1 MSGSSLD
8 GLDVADVVFELNFD
22 PKGELNHISWTLQHA
37 RTLPYAA
44 SWVEKLSGL
53 GKAPLPEVL
62 SAHAAF
68 GRYLGDLLQPLLQTW
83 NTQPEAVALHGHTLF
98 HEPSKG
104 FSFQLGDGHA
114 LAQKLGLPV
123 IFDFRTADI
132 ALGGQ
137 GAPMSPLA
145 DKLLFTEHKAW
156 LNLGGIANLTTVDE
170 GRWQAC
176 DIGPANQLFNALA
189 SEMGL
194 PYDKDGELGRRGKLL
209 PELLEQAVDKAY
221 YHLPPPK
228 SLSNQWVQAEALPLF
243 KNYAAPIEDRL
254 HTAYRFLGL
263 LLFMHLKKF
272 FTSTE
277 ERRTLFITGGGAHN
291 KFLRSCLQEAIQPL
305 NVFLHRPSPLI
316 VDFKEA
322 LLIALAGALRLEGLP
337 NFLPETTGARAAAI
351 GGNVVRA
358 QSGRDAR
365 HCGRDA
371 RHCVSTAAT
380 PPGPKSPPPA
390 GPGC

>member
-8 GLDVADVVFELNFD
+8 GLDVADVVFELNFN
-22 PKGELNHISWTLQHA
+22 PKGELDHISWTLQHA

-53 GKAPLPEVL
+53 SKAPLPEVL

-68 GRYLGDLLQPLLQTW
+68 GRYLGDLLRPLLQTW
-83 NTQPEAVALHGHTLF
+83 NTRPEAVALHGHTLF

-145 DKLLFTEHKAW
+145 DKLLFTEHEAW
-156 LNLGGIANLTTVDE
+156 LNLGGIANLTAVDE

-189 SEMGL
+189 AETGL
-194 PYDKDGELGRRGKLL
+194 PYDKDGQLGQSGKLL
-209 PELLEQAVDKAY
+209 PELLQQALDKAY

-228 SLSNQWVQAEALPLF
+228 SLSNQWVQSEALPLF
-243 KNYAAPIEDRL
+243 QNYPASTEDRL
-254 HTAYRFLGL
+254 HTAYRFLGA

-272 FTSTE
+272 FSSTQKH
-277 ERRTLFITGGGAHN
+277 RTLFITGGGAHN
-291 KFLRSCLQEAIQPL
+291 TFLRTYLQEAIQAL
-305 NVFLHRPSPLI
+305 NITLHRPSFLI

-322 LLIALAGALRLEGLP
+322 LLMALAGALRLEGLP

-365 HCGRDA
+365 Y
-371 RHCVSTAAT
+371 CVSTAAT
-380 PPGPKSPPPA
+380 PPGRKPPPPA
-390 GPGC
+390 GPEC